1 MSNNVSKLSKCGLAD
16 YHAAGLDG
24 RGLTVAVLD
33 ERPYI
38 RLTMNRE
45 IFSAPL
51 GEGREATHASNVAQ
65 VVHEAAPEA
74 KVVMLPFM
82 NYAGRKATIAW
93 LQNNPVDIINRL
105 LSSI

>member
-33 ERPYI
+33 EQPYI
-38 RLTMNRE
+38 RPTMDRE

-51 GEGREATHASNVAQ
+51 SEGR
-65 VVHEAAPEA
+65 
-74 KVVMLPFM
+74 
-82 NYAGRKATIAW
+82 
-93 LQNNPVDIINRL
+93 
-105 LSSI
+105 